1 MKKVTLDELRAA
13 FGEARANKK
22 DNMQNNR
29 RYYKFCYT
37 AIRRYGEKKWTAQ
50 NGVIEFN
57 PNYTVSCSTCEKPN
71 FSSDTDQAYI
81 VELSNGTKFLC
92 FMRGFGRAHI
102 EELLSEE
109 LLSEDGEQAN
119 IASDQATNFA
129 RTKQFLHQ
137 LNNQAY

>member
-37 AIRRYGEKKWTAQ
+37 TIRRYGEKKWTAQ

-102 EELLSEE
+102 EELLSE
-109 LLSEDGEQAN
+109 DGEQAN

-137 LNNQAY
+137 LNNLAY